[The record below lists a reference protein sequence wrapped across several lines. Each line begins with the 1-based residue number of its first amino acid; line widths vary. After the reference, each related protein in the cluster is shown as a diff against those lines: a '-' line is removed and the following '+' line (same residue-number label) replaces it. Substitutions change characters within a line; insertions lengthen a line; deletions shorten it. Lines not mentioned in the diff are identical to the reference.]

1 MTRLT
6 RKMLDDDEA
15 LADWC
20 EAHGPSPDNETPV
33 AEYFLRC
40 AVEDGD
46 DEQQLAERVAAALSD
61 GASWPRVAEILGVS
75 VDEAARRFARAGAG
89 TSPRQP

>member
-6 RKMLDDDEA
+6 QEVLDSDEA

-33 AEYFLRC
+33 AEHFLRC

-46 DEQQLAERVAAALSD
+46 NELQLAQSVAAALSD

-75 VDEAARRFARAGAG
+75 VDEAARRFARTAAGAG
-89 TSPRQP
+89 PS